1 MTLQQELDYWN
12 DLYFQEI
19 TKESPNQEYAAQLN
33 DYRKECIRELNGE
46 SIIRTRPT
54 I

>member
-12 DLYFQEI
+12 DLYHQEI
-19 TKESPNQEYAAQLN
+19 IKESPDQQYAAQLN
-33 DYRKECIRELNGE
+33 EYRKECLRELKGE